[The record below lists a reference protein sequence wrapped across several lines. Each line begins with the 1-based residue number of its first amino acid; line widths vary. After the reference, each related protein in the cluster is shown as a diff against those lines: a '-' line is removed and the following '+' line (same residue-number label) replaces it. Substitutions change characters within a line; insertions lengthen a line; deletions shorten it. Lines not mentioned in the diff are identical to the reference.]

1 MKRNRKIFSPVF
13 LPVYFFALAILAGAA
28 LLHSPPARAEQGV
41 FWLDGFSHAVS
52 AFCNAGFALYPGSM
66 TRYADNF
73 SVNIT
78 LMTLIICGGLGF
90 YVLVGLPGFFA
101 ALASKEKRSEHDR
114 GCGYFASAGPGEIH
128 REIGVPMSAL
138 LSATCPPWNADI
150 FSA

>member
-1 MKRNRKIFSPVF
+1 VKRNGKIFSPVF

-73 SVNIT
+73 SVNIV

-90 YVLVGLPGFFA
+90 YVLVGLPGFF
-101 ALASKEKRSEHDR
+101 RR
-114 GCGYFASAGPGEIH
+114 AGQQ
-128 REIGVPMSAL
+128 RE
-138 LSATCPPWNADI
+138 T
-150 FSA
+150 F